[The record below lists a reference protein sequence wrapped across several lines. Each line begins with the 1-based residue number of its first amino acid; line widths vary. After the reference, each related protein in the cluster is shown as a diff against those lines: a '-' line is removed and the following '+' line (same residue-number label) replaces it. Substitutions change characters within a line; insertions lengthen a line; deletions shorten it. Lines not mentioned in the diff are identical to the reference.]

1 MAVKADSS
9 CTLNALPLL
18 LLDRINSLSLASCDE
33 FACDPN
39 KQTMRRTKQQAE
51 MLLIFFF
58 LSEDCKLIE
67 HNSCKDNQDL
77 AAVYIG
83 PAGRPGY
90 NTGNV

>member
-1 MAVKADSS
+1 MAVESDSS

-18 LLDRINSLSLASCDE
+18 LLDKINSLSLASCDE
-33 FACDPN
+33 FASDPN
-39 KQTMRRTKQQAE
+39 KQTVRRTKKKQAE
-51 MLLIFFF
+51 MLLIFF

-90 NTGNV
+90 NTGNA